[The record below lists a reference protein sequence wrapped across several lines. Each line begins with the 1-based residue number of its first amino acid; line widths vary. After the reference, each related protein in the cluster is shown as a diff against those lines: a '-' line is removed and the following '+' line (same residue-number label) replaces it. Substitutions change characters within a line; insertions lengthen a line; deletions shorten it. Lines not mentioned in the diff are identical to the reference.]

1 MTIYKIKRFSSL
13 MLEIEELPFNE
24 ENINKFKS
32 RDNMLKHA
40 RYIPEKTD
48 GIMLA
53 KGNTLVGYIAWE
65 DDFIIALETSK
76 NFRNQGIASRLLSK
90 ANENGANKL
99 SVNKKNK
106 DAIKVYL
113 KLGWKVYDETE
124 AMLFM
129 IKK

>member
-1 MTIYKIKRFSSL
+1 MTVYKIKRFSL
-13 MLEIEELPFNE
+13 MSGIEKLPFNE

-53 KGNTLVGYIAWE
+53 KGNILVGYIAWE

-76 NFRNQGIASRLLSK
+76 NFRNQGIASWLLSK

-106 DAIKVYL
+106 DAIQVYL
-113 KLGWKVYDETE
+113 KLGWEVYDETE

-129 IKK
+129 KKK

>member
-1 MTIYKIKRFSSL
+1 MAIYKIKRFSL
-13 MLEIEELPFNE
+13 MSEIEELPFNR
-24 ENINKFKS
+24 ENLNKFKS
-32 RDNMLKHA
+32 QDNMLRHA
-40 RYIPEKTD
+40 RCIPGKTD

-53 KGNTLVGYIAWE
+53 KGNTLVGYIVWE

-76 NFRNQGIASRLLSK
+76 NFRNQGIASWLLSK

-106 DAIKVYL
+106 DAIQVYL
-113 KLGWKVYDETE
+113 KLGWVVYDETA

>member
-1 MTIYKIKRFSSL
+1 MTVYKIKRFSL
-13 MLEIEELPFNE
+13 MSGIEKLPFNE

-40 RYIPEKTD
+40 RCIPGKTD

-76 NFRNQGIASRLLSK
+76 NFRNQGIASWLLSK

-113 KLGWKVYDETE
+113 KLGWEIYDETE

-129 IKK
+129 KKK